1 MEGWSRGPG
10 DGAAQKSV
18 RSFLIGEAA
27 PRRASSGTNSPSTDA
42 RGTLK
47 FHFPTTHD
55 AGPWHS
61 ASKHASQ
68 ARILVGPNDR
78 FQASIHMDRRRRR
91 ATGSR
96 GADPSESNVR
106 PPTHNRSV
114 VAVVRKSQQFSGSST
129 SRMAPI
135 ASLQAAH
142 PLVDQNL
149 EPRAVSPRTQAA
161 SIFPPR
167 PTASCVRKISSRLDL
182 FNHTRSASMINNGK
196 KRTACS
202 VGLTLPPFTQWEKR
216 SSSLPWD
223 LFSENS
229 ATFLRFHHLFRGVAN
244 EMHCCPGDLST
255 HMLVFWVI
263 GVGHAK
269 EQVKSCPC
277 RGHFPPALALS
288 TLPPNFSADPA
299 LGALEPECYRQ
310 LEHLD

>member
-1 MEGWSRGPG
+1 MRPFTMEGWSRGPG

-167 PTASCVRKISSRLDL
+167 PTASCVRKVSLAVFTTAFLCRLADL
-182 FNHTRSASMINNGK
+182 LSF
-196 KRTACS
+196 CS
-202 VGLTLPPFTQWEKR
+202 VEALMSLVWCLCRWAVMIHLLCCHHYHEMSDFIAPRPFQSYPIGVHDQQWEE
-216 SSSLPWD
+216 
-223 LFSENS
+223 ENGLLCGLDAAS
-229 ATFLRFHHLFRGVAN
+229 FHPMGEEVV
-244 EMHCCPGDLST
+244 ES
-255 HMLVFWVI
+255 
-263 GVGHAK
+263 
-269 EQVKSCPC
+269 
-277 RGHFPPALALS
+277 
-288 TLPPNFSADPA
+288 A
-299 LGALEPECYRQ
+299 LGLVQRE
-310 LEHLD
+310 